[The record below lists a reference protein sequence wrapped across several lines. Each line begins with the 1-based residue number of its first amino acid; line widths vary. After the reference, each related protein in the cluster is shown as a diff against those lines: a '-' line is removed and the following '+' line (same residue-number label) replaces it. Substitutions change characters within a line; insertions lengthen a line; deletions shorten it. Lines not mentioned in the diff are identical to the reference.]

1 LKTFFRILAYAKPY
15 YTFLPQYIFLTL
27 IAVTFSA
34 INLALL
40 IPLLDVL
47 FNQITP
53 QSVLPAFPD
62 FQLSIDYFK
71 ALFNYLMIK
80 YAKVDKRH
88 ALYFICFIVA
98 GSVLVA
104 NIFRYLASRY
114 ISALRTKLVYLIRKD
129 IFSQLNNL
137 PLSFHNAN
145 KKGNLLSVMSA
156 DVSEVENSVISA
168 LTVFFREPF
177 IIIVYFIL
185 LFILSFKL
193 TLFTIFFFPLSGF
206 VISRVSKILKRKA
219 DVGQALIG
227 NLTSTTDELIGGSR
241 IIKAFNAQAY
251 FSQKFET
258 DNSAFRKV
266 VRSMLNIREMA
277 SPVSEFLGVGV
288 VLVIIVYGGNLV
300 LNNTDGFSASMFIGY
315 LALYSQILAPAK
327 NISNAISTIQRGLA
341 AGERIFELLDTQN
354 DIQDKTNAQ
363 LEINFEKE
371 IQYSN
376 VSFSYTRGDNG
387 YVLKDINL
395 TIQKGKT
402 IALVGQSG
410 SGKSTMADM
419 LPRFYDVSGGHIKID
434 GVDLRDIKLN
444 GLRNKMGIVSQE
456 AILFNDS
463 IYNNIVFGMEN
474 VTEEQVIHASKIAN
488 AHEFI
493 ERMDQGYQSQIG
505 DRGARLSGGQRQRL
519 SIARAVLRNPQILIL
534 DEATS
539 ALDTESER
547 LVQEALNN
555 LMKNR
560 TSIVIAHRL
569 STIVNADEIV
579 VMDRGTISER
589 GTHTELLAKN
599 GIYAKLYAMQQ
610 V

>member
-1 LKTFFRILAYAKPY
+1 MKTFYRILAYAKPY
-15 YTFLPQYIFLTL
+15 YTFLPQYIVLTL

-40 IPLLDVL
+40 IPLLDIL

-53 QSVLPAFPD
+53 ESILPPFPE
-62 FQLSIDYFK
+62 FQISLDYFK
-71 ALFNYLMIK
+71 SIFNYLMIK
-80 YAKVDKRH
+80 YAKVDKRS
-88 ALYFICFIVA
+88 ALYFICIVVASSVFI
-98 GSVLVA
+98 A
-104 NIFRYLASRY
+104 NLFRYLASRY
-114 ISALRTKLVYLIRKD
+114 ITNLRTKLVYLIRKA
-129 IFSQLNNL
+129 IFNQLNDL

-145 KKGNLLSVMSA
+145 KKGNLLSIMST

-168 LTVFFREPF
+168 VTVFFREPF
-177 IIIVYFIL
+177 IIVVYFIM

-193 TLFTIFFFPLSGF
+193 TLFTIFFFPVSGF
-206 VISRVSKILKRKA
+206 IISRVSKILKRKA
-219 DVGQALIG
+219 NIGQELIG
-227 NLTSTTDELIGGSR
+227 NLTSTTDELVGGSR
-241 IIKAFNAQAY
+241 IIKAFNAQGY
-251 FSQKFET
+251 FSDKFER
-258 DNSAFRKV
+258 DNSAFRKI
-266 VRSMLNIREMA
+266 VRSMLNTRELA
-277 SPVSEFLGVGV
+277 SPISELLGVAV
-288 VLVIIVYGGNLV
+288 VLVIIIYGGHLV
-300 LNNTDGFSASMFIGY
+300 LNQVDGFSASMFIGY

-341 AGERIFELLDTQN
+341 AAERIFKLLDTKN
-354 DIQDKTNAQ
+354 DIQDLPDAKSSLQFNEAITY
-363 LEINFEKE
+363 EK
-371 IQYSN
+371 

-387 YVLKDINL
+387 YVLKGLDLRIE
-395 TIQKGKT
+395 KGKT

-410 SGKSTMADM
+410 SGKTTMADM
-419 LPRFYDVSGGHIKID
+419 LPRFYDVSEGAIKID
-434 GVDLRDIKLN
+434 GLDLRDIRLET
-444 GLRNKMGIVSQE
+444 LRNMMGIVSQE

-463 IYNNIVFGMEN
+463 ILNNIVFGL
-474 VTEEQVIHASKIAN
+474 TGITKEQVVQASKIAN

-493 ERMDQGYQSQIG
+493 ENMSEGYETIIG
-505 DRGARLSGGQRQRL
+505 DRGNRLSGGQRQRL

-569 STIVNADEIV
+569 STIVNADEII
-579 VMDRGTISER
+579 VMDKGIISER
-589 GTHTELLAKN
+589 GTHQDLIAQK
-599 GIYAKLYAMQQ
+599 GIYAKLYTLQQ

>member
-15 YTFLPQYIFLTL
+15 YTFLPQYIILTL

-40 IPLLDVL
+40 IPLLDIL
-47 FNQITP
+47 FNQITANTE
-53 QSVLPAFPD
+53 LPAYPTFSI
-62 FQLSIDYFK
+62 SIDYFK
-71 ALFNYLMIK
+71 AVFNYLMIK
-80 YAKVDKRH
+80 YAKVDKKN
-88 ALYFICFIVA
+88 ALYFICAVVA

-114 ISALRTKLVYLIRKD
+114 ISTLRTKLVYLIRKD
-129 IFSQLNNL
+129 IFSQLNDL

-156 DVSEVENSVISA
+156 DVSEVENSVINA

-177 IIIVYFIL
+177 IILIYFIL

-206 VISRVSKILKRKA
+206 VISRVSRILKRKA
-219 DVGQALIG
+219 DVGQELIG
-227 NLTSTTDELIGGSR
+227 NLTSTTDELIGGNR
-241 IIKAFNAQAY
+241 IIKAFNAQNY
-251 FSQKFET
+251 FSEKFEV
-258 DNSAFRKV
+258 DNSAFRKI

-300 LNNTDGFSASMFIGY
+300 LTKADGFSASMFIGY

-327 NISNAISTIQRGLA
+327 NISSAISTIQRGLA
-341 AGERIFELLDTQN
+341 AGERIFTLLDTKN
-354 DIQDKTNAQ
+354 DIQDKEQARDDFQ
-363 LEINFEKE
+363 FQHAIEY
-371 IQYSN
+371 QH

-387 YVLKDINL
+387 YVLKGIDLKIE
-395 TIQKGKT
+395 KGKT

-410 SGKSTMADM
+410 SGKTTLADM
-419 LPRFYDVSGGHIKID
+419 LPRFYDVSEGSIKID
-434 GVDLRDIKLN
+434 GVDLRDVKLN
-444 GLRNKMGIVSQE
+444 ALRNKMGIVSQE
-456 AILFNDS
+456 AILFNDT
-463 IYNNIVFGMEN
+463 IYNNIIFGMQN
-474 VTEEQVIHASKIAN
+474 VSESEVVQAAKIAN

-493 ERMDQGYQSQIG
+493 EKMDAGYQTQIG
-505 DRGARLSGGQRQRL
+505 DRGNRLSGGQRQRL

-547 LVQEALNN
+547 LVQDALNN

-569 STIVNADEIV
+569 STIINADEIV
-579 VMDRGTISER
+579 VMDKGAIYER
-589 GTHTELLAKN
+589 GTHAQLLLKN

-610 V
+610 A

>member
-1 LKTFFRILAYAKPY
+1 MKTFYRILAYAKPY

-27 IAVTFSA
+27 VAVVFSA

-40 IPLLDVL
+40 IPLLDIL
-47 FNQITP
+47 FNQIT
-53 QSVLPAFPD
+53 SDSILPPFPE
-62 FQLSIDYFK
+62 FHLSLDYFK
-71 ALFNYLMIK
+71 AIFNYLMIK
-80 YAKVDKRH
+80 YAKIDKRS
-88 ALYFICFIVA
+88 ALYFICTVVVSSVFI
-98 GSVLVA
+98 A
-104 NIFRYLASRY
+104 NLFRYLASRY
-114 ISALRTKLVYLIRKD
+114 ITNLRTKLVYLIRKD
-129 IFSQLNNL
+129 IFNQLNNL

-145 KKGNLLSVMSA
+145 KKGNLLSVMST

-177 IIIVYFIL
+177 IIVVYFIM

-206 VISRVSKILKRKA
+206 IISRVSKILKRKA
-219 DVGQALIG
+219 NIGQELIG

-241 IIKAFNAQAY
+241 IIKAFNAQPY
-251 FSQKFET
+251 FSNKFDV
-258 DNSAFRKV
+258 DNSAFRKIV
-266 VRSMLNIREMA
+266 KSMLNTRELA
-277 SPVSEFLGVGV
+277 SPISELLGVGV
-288 VLVIIVYGGNLV
+288 VLVIIIYGGHLV
-300 LNNTDGFSASMFIGY
+300 LNQVDGFSASMFIGY

-341 AGERIFELLDTQN
+341 AAERIFRLLDTKN
-354 DIQDKTNAQ
+354 DIQNAPDARSTVDFNEAITYNQ
-363 LEINFEKE
+363 
-371 IQYSN
+371 

-387 YVLKDINL
+387 YVLKGLDLRIE
-395 TIQKGKT
+395 KGKT

-410 SGKSTMADM
+410 SGKTTMADM
-419 LPRFYDVSGGHIKID
+419 LPRFYDVSEGAIKID
-434 GVDLRDIKLN
+434 GIDLRDIQLET
-444 GLRNKMGIVSQE
+444 LRNMMGIVSQE

-463 IYNNIVFGMEN
+463 IYNNIVFGMEG
-474 VTEEQVIHASKIAN
+474 VSKEEVIKAAKIAN
-488 AHEFI
+488 AHDFI
-493 ERMDQGYQSQIG
+493 EAMDEGYQTAIG
-505 DRGARLSGGQRQRL
+505 DRGNRLSGGQRQRL

-569 STIVNADEIV
+569 STIINADEII
-579 VMDRGTISER
+579 VMDKGIISER
-589 GTHTELLAKN
+589 GTHQALIAQK
-599 GIYAKLYAMQQ
+599 GIYAKLYNMQQ
-610 V
+610 A

>member
-1 LKTFFRILAYAKPY
+1 
-15 YTFLPQYIFLTL
+15 
-27 IAVTFSA
+27 
-34 INLALL
+34 
-40 IPLLDVL
+40 
-47 FNQITP
+47 
-53 QSVLPAFPD
+53 
-62 FQLSIDYFK
+62 
-71 ALFNYLMIK
+71 
-80 YAKVDKRH
+80 
-88 ALYFICFIVA
+88 
-98 GSVLVA
+98 
-104 NIFRYLASRY
+104 
-114 ISALRTKLVYLIRKD
+114 
-129 IFSQLNNL
+129 
-137 PLSFHNAN
+137 
-145 KKGNLLSVMSA
+145 
-156 DVSEVENSVISA
+156 
-168 LTVFFREPF
+168 
-177 IIIVYFIL
+177 
-185 LFILSFKL
+185 
-193 TLFTIFFFPLSGF
+193 
-206 VISRVSKILKRKA
+206 
-219 DVGQALIG
+219 
-227 NLTSTTDELIGGSR
+227 
-241 IIKAFNAQAY
+241 
-251 FSQKFET
+251 
-258 DNSAFRKV
+258 
-266 VRSMLNIREMA
+266 
-277 SPVSEFLGVGV
+277 VGV

-300 LNNTDGFSASMFIGY
+300 LNKTDGFSASMFIGY

-354 DIQDKTNAQ
+354 DIQDKEHAQ

-410 SGKSTMADM
+410 SGKTTMADM
-419 LPRFYDVSGGHIKID
+419 LPRFYDVSEGHIKID

-474 VTEEQVIHASKIAN
+474 VTDAQVIQASKIAN

-493 ERMDQGYQSQIG
+493 ERMDHGYQSQIG

-579 VMDRGTISER
+579 VMDKGSISER